1 MAENGFF
8 EISSLTFFFG
18 ICSLMKAYAICCVY
32 AQSHIW
38 ENFGS
43 WVSANQIAGFVKSV
57 TSPKQIDEI
66 AEFFA
71 CCHKLMKTKMLIGK
85 VLSGHGQK

>member
-38 ENFGS
+38 ENLGS
-43 WVSANQIAGFVKSV
+43 WVSANQISGFVKSV

>member
-1 MAENGFF
+1 MESLDFLHVGSQKKKYFLPKMAENGFF
-8 EISSLTFFFG
+8 EISPLTFFFR

-43 WVSANQIAGFVKSV
+43 
-57 TSPKQIDEI
+57 
-66 AEFFA
+66 
-71 CCHKLMKTKMLIGK
+71 
-85 VLSGHGQK
+85 